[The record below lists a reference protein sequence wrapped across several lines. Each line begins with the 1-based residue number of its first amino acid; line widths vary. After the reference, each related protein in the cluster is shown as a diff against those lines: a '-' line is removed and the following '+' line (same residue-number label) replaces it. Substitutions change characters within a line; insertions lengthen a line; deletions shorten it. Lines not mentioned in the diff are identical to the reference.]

1 MTNDYTQITWLEVR
15 KGDVLLHENGD
26 RLTVESATYANLTG
40 GTFRV
45 TVATRAF
52 GIDELE
58 RIGFSPYRR
67 KPELPKEPGAYLDKD
82 GGLCVLDNS
91 GSEHCW
97 WDFADAET
105 PCYTR
110 DEISHRAPFTRLVPM
125 PSSDAVLDDV
135 REAAWDEGY
144 DYRTVEYRQH
154 EEERVNPYR
163 KAVR

>member
-67 KPELPKEPGAYLDKD
+67 KPEMPTVPGAYLDKD
-82 GGLCVLDNS
+82 GEVVL
-91 GSEHCW
+91 HCTDDDCG
-97 WDFADAET
+97 DFTWFDGGFWRT
-105 PCYTR
+105 PG
-110 DEISHRAPFTRLVPM
+110 EMEHRAPFTRLVPM
-125 PSSDAVLDDV
+125 PSSDAVLEAV
-135 REAAWDEGY
+135 QRAEPMCRRERITD
-144 DYRTVEYRQH
+144 
-154 EEERVNPYR
+154 
-163 KAVR
+163 AVMALLRGDRL